1 MKNPNGFGGV
11 INLGSNRRKPYAV
24 RITQGYRRDG
34 TAIRK
39 YIGYYETRREAMIAL
54 SEYHLNPQAIR
65 KIPTLQDLYEIFM
78 QDIRN
83 KRSENTYRM
92 YVSTWQYVE
101 RYARYEIT
109 DIKKSHVQ
117 DVIND
122 LADSG
127 KSYSLCN
134 KVKILMSQI
143 FQLAMDDDYITKNY
157 AKNII
162 LPEPDEIDK
171 SIFTPDEIKRLFK
184 AVDSDFNATL
194 PLILIYT
201 CMRPS
206 ELLEIRK
213 FNIYLDKGYMIGG
226 LKTKAG
232 KNRIIPINSKI
243 LPYIKEWMDS
253 KSEFLIHRD
262 NVQMTYSYFNKS
274 IYYKMLELAGVRA
287 LSPHKCRKTGLSM
300 LKKAK
305 VDTTYIK
312 LIAGH
317 ATQDVTDNY
326 YISVSPETL
335 VDAVQVI

>member
-1 MKNPNGFGGV
+1 M
-11 INLGSNRRKPYAV
+11 
-24 RITQGYRRDG
+24 
-34 TAIRK
+34 
-39 YIGYYETRREAMIAL
+39 
-54 SEYHLNPQAIR
+54 
-65 KIPTLQDLYEIFM
+65 PTLQDLYNIFITNI
-78 QDIRN
+78 QN
-83 KRSENTYRM
+83 KRSEKTYQM
-92 YVSTWQYVE
+92 YVSTWQYVQ

-122 LADSG
+122 LADEG

-171 SIFTPDEIKRLFK
+171 SIFTADEIKKLFK
-184 AVDSDFNATL
+184 AVDKDFNATL
-194 PLILIYT
+194 PLLLIYT

-206 ELLEIRK
+206 ELLDIRK
-213 FNIYLDKGYMIGG
+213 FHIYLDKGYMVGG

-232 KNRIIPINSKI
+232 KDRIIPINDKI
-243 LPYIKEWMDS
+243 MPYIKKWMDS

-262 NVQMTYSYFNKS
+262 NSQMTYSYFNKS
-274 IYYKMLELAGVRA
+274 IYYKMLELADVRP

-326 YISVSPETL
+326 YINVSPETL
-335 VDAVQVI
+335 VDAVQAI

>member
-1 MKNPNGFGGV
+1 MKNPNSYGG
-11 INLGSNRRKPYAV
+11 IIYLGKNRRKPYAV
-24 RITQGYRRDG
+24 RITQGYKRDG
-34 TAIRK
+34 TQIRK
-39 YIGYYETRREAMIAL
+39 YVGYYETRKEAMIAL
-54 SEYHLNPQAIR
+54 SEYHLNPEAIR
-65 KIPTLQDLYEIFM
+65 KIPTLQDLYNIFITNI
-78 QDIRN
+78 QN
-83 KRSENTYRM
+83 KRSDKTYQM
-92 YVSTWQYVE
+92 YVSTYQYVE
-101 RYARYEIT
+101 QYARYEIT

-122 LADSG
+122 LANEG

-171 SIFTPDEIKRLFK
+171 SIFTPDEIKKLFK

-194 PLILIYT
+194 PLLLIYT

-232 KNRIIPINSKI
+232 KNRIIPINKKI

-262 NVQMTYSYFNKS
+262 NSQMTYSYFNKS
-274 IYYKMLELAGVRA
+274 VYYKILELAGVRP

-305 VDTTYIK
+305 VDSTYIK

-326 YISVSPETL
+326 YINVSPETL
-335 VDAVQVI
+335 VDAVQAI

>member
-1 MKNPNGFGGV
+1 MKNPNGYGG
-11 INLGSNRRKPYAV
+11 IIYLGKNRRKPYGV
-24 RITQGYRRDG
+24 RITQGYKRDG

-54 SEYHLNPQAIR
+54 SEYHLNPEAIR
-65 KIPTLQDLYEIFM
+65 KIPTLQELYNIFITNI
-78 QDIRN
+78 QN
-83 KRSENTYRM
+83 KRSEKTYQM

-101 RYARYEIT
+101 RYAKYEIT

-122 LADSG
+122 LADEG

-171 SIFTPDEIKRLFK
+171 SIFTPDEIKKLFK
-184 AVDSDFNATL
+184 AVNTDFNATL
-194 PLILIYT
+194 PLLLIYT

-206 ELLEIRK
+206 ELLNIRK

-232 KNRIIPINSKI
+232 KDRIIPINNKI
-243 LPYIKEWMDS
+243 MPYIIKWMDS
-253 KSEFLIHRD
+253 RSEFLIHRD
-262 NVQMTYSYFNKS
+262 NQQMTYSYFNKS
-274 IYYKMLELAGVRA
+274 VYYKMLELADVRP
-287 LSPHKCRKTGLSM
+287 LTPHKCRKTGLSM

-326 YISVSPETL
+326 YINVSAETL
-335 VDAVQVI
+335 VDAVQAI

>member
-1 MKNPNGFGGV
+1 MKNPNGYGG
-11 INLGSNRRKPYAV
+11 IIYLGKNRRKPYGV
-24 RITQGYRRDG
+24 RITQGYKRDG

-54 SEYHLNPQAIR
+54 SEYHLSPEAIR
-65 KIPTLQDLYEIFM
+65 KIPTLQDLYNIFITNI
-78 QDIRN
+78 QN
-83 KRSENTYRM
+83 KRSEKTYQM

-122 LADSG
+122 LADEG

-171 SIFTPDEIKRLFK
+171 SIFTPDEIKKLFK
-184 AVDSDFNATL
+184 AVNTDFNATL
-194 PLILIYT
+194 PLLLIYT

-206 ELLEIRK
+206 ELLDIRK
-213 FNIYLDKGYMIGG
+213 FNIYLDKGYMVGG

-232 KNRIIPINSKI
+232 KNRIIPINNKI
-243 LPYIKEWMDS
+243 MPYIIKWMDS
-253 KSEFLIHRD
+253 RSEFLIHRD
-262 NVQMTYSYFNKS
+262 NSQMTYSYFNKS
-274 IYYKMLELAGVRA
+274 VYYKMLELAGVRP
-287 LSPHKCRKTGLSM
+287 LTPHKCRKTGLSM

-326 YISVSPETL
+326 YINVSAETL
-335 VDAVQVI
+335 VDAVQAI

>member
-1 MKNPNGFGGV
+1 MKNPNGYGG
-11 INLGSNRRKPYAV
+11 IIYLGSNRRKPYAV
-24 RITQGYRRDG
+24 RITQGYKRDG

-65 KIPTLQDLYEIFM
+65 KIPTLQELYNIFITNI
-78 QDIRN
+78 QN
-83 KRSENTYRM
+83 KRSEKTYQM
-92 YVSTWQYVE
+92 YVSTWQYVQ

-122 LADSG
+122 LADEG

-171 SIFTPDEIKRLFK
+171 SIFTPDEIKKLFK
-184 AVDSDFNATL
+184 AVNTDFNATL
-194 PLILIYT
+194 PLLLIYT

-206 ELLEIRK
+206 ELLDIRK
-213 FNIYLDKGYMIGG
+213 FNIYLDKGYMVGG

-232 KNRIIPINSKI
+232 KNRIIPINNKI
-243 LPYIKEWMDS
+243 MPYIIKWMDS

-262 NVQMTYSYFNKS
+262 SSQMTYSYFNKS
-274 IYYKMLELAGVRA
+274 IYYKMLELAGVRP

-326 YISVSPETL
+326 YINVSAETL
-335 VDAVQVI
+335 VDAVQAI